1 MSIRIKRSSGDVAPV
16 SLVSGQLAYVEGT
29 TNGGT
34 LYIGEI
40 GGTVREI
47 AGKKFVDKLNG
58 IEAGAEVNTV
68 DSVAGKTG
76 IVTLVAADI
85 TDFSTAADARIGL
98 ADLDDLADV
107 SIPVTPGDGQVLTW
121 DNANSLWVAAAAPTG
136 VTSFVALNDTP
147 NNFTSAGGF
156 FVRVNSAANALE
168 FTQDIDDG
176 TF

>member
-1 MSIRIKRSSGDVAPV
+1 MAIRIKRSSGNAAPE
-16 SLVSGQLAYVEGT
+16 SLVSGQLAYVEGA

-58 IEAGAEVNTV
+58 IEAGAQVNTV

-76 IVTLVAADI
+76 VVTLEAADI
-85 TDFSTAADARIGL
+85 TDFLAEVEAVIGDAEL
-98 ADLDDLADV
+98 KDLADV
-107 SIPVTPGDGQVLTW
+107 YIPTEPGNGQVLTW
-121 DNANSLWVAAAAPTG
+121 DATEDRWYAAAPSTG
-136 VTSFVALNDTP
+136 VTTFVALNDTP
-147 NNFTSAGGF
+147 NSFAGAANYY
-156 FVRVNSAANALE
+156 VKVNGDANALV
-168 FTQDIDDG
+168 FSQDVDDG